1 MSELSHGLAKGLV
14 FAELLDGKGGCKSL
28 AAEEVHGWKPEDG
41 ILWAHLS
48 AGDAASTEWMRDQLH
63 LPIIV
68 REALMEPGT
77 RPRCESFRG
86 GLLINLR
93 GVNLS
98 PNADPEDMVSLRIW
112 IEGGRILSTR
122 RERLLS
128 ADDVRQ
134 QLERGD
140 GPKDEVSW
148 IAAVADALID
158 RMGPA
163 LSELDS
169 TIDSLEERVAYVSPT
184 VIQGELAEQRRTI
197 TRLRRFLAPQRDALS
212 ALCRLE
218 QVLGDKAAHASLVES
233 QNRVQR
239 LVEDLEAMRDHAAIT
254 QDQLATRVNEQM
266 NRRML
271 ALSILTAVF
280 LPLGLLTG
288 LLGINVS
295 GIPYADNPWAFGA
308 VCGLIVI
315 LAIAQLSYLKRR
327 RWF

>member
-1 MSELSHGLAKGLV
+1 MSELSHILDKGLV
-14 FAELLDGKGGCKSL
+14 FAELFDGKGGCKSL
-28 AAEEVHGWKPEDG
+28 AAEDLHGWKPEDG
-41 ILWAHLS
+41 VLWAHFS
-48 AGDAASTEWMRDQLH
+48 AGDPASTEWMRDQLH
-63 LPIIV
+63 LPVIV

-86 GLLINLR
+86 GVLINLR
-93 GVNLS
+93 GVNHS
-98 PNADPEDMVSLRIW
+98 PGADPEDMVSLRIW
-112 IEGGRILSTR
+112 IEGRRILSTR

-128 ADDVRQ
+128 AEDVRK
-134 QLERGD
+134 QLSRGD
-140 GPKDEVSW
+140 GPKDEVTW
-148 IAAVADALID
+148 IAAIADALID

-163 LSELDS
+163 LNELDS
-169 TIDSLEERVAYVSPT
+169 TIDSLEDRVTVVSPGQ
-184 VIQGELAEQRRTI
+184 IQSELAEQRRTI
-197 TRLRRFLAPQRDALS
+197 TRLRRFLAPQRDALA

-218 QVLGDKAAHASLVES
+218 MVLADKAAHASLVES

-271 ALSILTAVF
+271 ALSIITAVF

-288 LLGINVS
+288 LLGINVA
-295 GIPYADNPWAFGA
+295 GIPFAESPRAFGTVCA
-308 VCGLIVI
+308 VIVV
-315 LAIAQLSYLKRR
+315 LAIAQLSYLKQR